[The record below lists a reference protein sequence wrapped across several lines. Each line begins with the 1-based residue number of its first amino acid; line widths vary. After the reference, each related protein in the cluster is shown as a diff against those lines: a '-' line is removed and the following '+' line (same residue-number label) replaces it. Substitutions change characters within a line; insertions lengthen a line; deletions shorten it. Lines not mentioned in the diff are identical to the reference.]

1 MDAAKAFGFAAKA
14 AIHPAQVGPI
24 NGALTP
30 TDEEVAKAKRILS
43 ANEGGV
49 GVVDGEMV
57 DEAVARKAR
66 RILAAAPAA

>member
-1 MDAAKAFGFAAKA
+1 MAVASSSS
-14 AIHPAQVGPI
+14 VGVR
-24 NGALTP
+24 ALLIGP
-30 TDEEVAKAKRILS
+30 TWAGKRGLS